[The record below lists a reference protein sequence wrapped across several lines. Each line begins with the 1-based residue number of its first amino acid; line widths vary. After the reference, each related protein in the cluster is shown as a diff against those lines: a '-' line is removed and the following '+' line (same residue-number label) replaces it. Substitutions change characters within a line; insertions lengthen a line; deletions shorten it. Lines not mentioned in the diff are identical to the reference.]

1 MGFVYVDVVV
11 SNPAQPGPSETVNV
25 LVDTGATMSVLP
37 SALLNRLGVVR
48 HGRRHFRAFGGRV
61 TRDTG
66 AVLFTYEGVTE
77 AVSAV
82 FGDDDDPPIL
92 GVTAL
97 ELLGYEVDPV
107 NGRLVSVDMLML

>member
-25 LVDTGATMSVLP
+25 LVDTGAAISVLP
-37 SALLNRLGVVR
+37 SALLNGLGVAR
-48 HGRRHFRAFGGRV
+48 YGRRNFRAFGDRV

-66 AVLFTYEGVTE
+66 AVLFTYQGVTE
-77 AVSAV
+77 AASAIV
-82 FGDDDDPPIL
+82 GDDDPPIL
-92 GVTAL
+92 GVIAL
-97 ELLGYEVDPV
+97 ELLGYEVDAV